1 MKRSTLP
8 SRLALLLPALL
19 VASGV
24 AVPQQ
29 TSDDVD
35 LAQKIAEGLIAA
47 CPRADPTDE
56 KARDQSAEKLTR
68 FTLLRDSSS
77 DPIYWG
83 GHTAG
88 KSYAPEAS
96 QATLFNPLVWRRI
109 YLSLFMFPGQYR
121 IERADSYLLLRLP
134 YQFRNG
140 LDPGAYP
147 YPFWHSKQKWDS
159 YQLAT
164 ELILVFQNG
173 KILAGYRSE
182 SQDPGRPYLPR
193 VWDGQW
199 HWIDRN
205 GQEQPY
211 VALYTYLFSP
221 ANPHEERLDAAYR
234 ALEAEARQ
242 YNCAF
247 CHSPSNPAQM
257 NPLRLLNFPNQALTV
272 RHQIVTQIEQNLM
285 PLGEGIPDSAQRQKL
300 LELARTY
307 AEVGDQALDYEG
319 EFKPQSSH

>member
-1 MKRSTLP
+1 MKQSTLP
-8 SRLALLLPALL
+8 ARLALLLPALL

-29 TSDDVD
+29 TSDDVR

-47 CPRADPTDE
+47 CPLADPTDE

-68 FTLLRDSSS
+68 FTLLRESSR
-77 DPIYWG
+77 DPIHWG

-96 QATLFNPLVWRRI
+96 QTTLFNPFVWRRM
-109 YLSLFMFPGQYR
+109 YLSLFMFPGPYR
-121 IERADSYLLLRLP
+121 MERADPYLLLRLP

-147 YPFWHSKQKWDS
+147 YPFWHSKKKWDS

-173 KILAGYRSE
+173 KIIAGYRSDKE
-182 SQDPGRPYLPR
+182 DPTRPSVAR
-193 VWDGQW
+193 QWDGLW
-199 HWIDRN
+199 TWIDAAGR
-205 GQEQPY
+205 EMPY
-211 VALYTYLFSP
+211 DALYRYLFS
-221 ANPHEERLDAAYR
+221 ASNPHVGRLDAAYR
-234 ALEAEARQ
+234 ALEGEARQ
-242 YNCAF
+242 YNCSF
-247 CHSPSNPAQM
+247 CHSPANPVGM

-272 RHQIVTQIEQNLM
+272 RHQIVTQLEENLM
-285 PLGEGIPDSAQRQKL
+285 PLGVGIPDDGQRQKL
-300 LELARTY
+300 IGLAKRF

-319 EFKPQSSH
+319 EFQP